1 MKYQF
6 IEHTADVEFE
16 AHGKSLEEVFSNCV
30 DAFVK
35 SISNEKIL
43 KKEIKTFEV
52 EGNDLENLLYNFLEE
67 FLILFD
73 SENFIL
79 SKILKIEID
88 EKNFKLKCEFS
99 GDDAKN
105 YEIVSHVKAVTYN
118 SMFVKKEKDKWTAHV
133 VLDV

>member
-79 SKILKIEID
+79 SKI
-88 EKNFKLKCEFS
+88 
-99 GDDAKN
+99 
-105 YEIVSHVKAVTYN
+105 
-118 SMFVKKEKDKWTAHV
+118 FV
-133 VLDV
+133 